1 MFRQID
7 KPRRVLQPPFDVAV
21 VVPTVLR
28 PDLARAIRSIYAQD
42 FDGRVQILLGI
53 DEILGDPALIGTL
66 AAECPASMDFS
77 WLDPG
82 YSTSV
87 RHGGLYPNRFSGA
100 LRTILTYLA
109 NSQRVAYLDDD
120 NWWAPDHLS
129 SLLAAV
135 DGADWA
141 YGQRWMVDP
150 RTLGPICID
159 DWESVGPDRGMFA
172 ADLGGFVDTNSL
184 LIDKL
189 ACEAVLPLWGRTLF
203 SNRADGEDRVVFHAL
218 RTRFRGRATG
228 IASTYYLIDET
239 DMLAPARQVHFRRQ
253 GYDWADPPAPAAP
266 PAFDLPTPEVARSRR
281 LTGLLNAV
289 RRQAAAGDW
298 PAAYALIER
307 LLVLAPGNRAVLRQ
321 MGRLCIGMGQTA
333 DARAIF
339 EVLRAEDPS
348 DRETLAA
355 ITALDASPKLAAAR

>member
-1 MFRQID
+1 MAQTPARGAFRQI
-7 KPRRVLQPPFDVAV
+7 PVDVAV
-21 VVPTVLR
+21 VIPTVLR
-28 PDLARAIRSIYAQD
+28 PSLARAVRSIFAQD
-42 FDGRVQILLGI
+42 LDGRIQILIGI
-53 DEILGDPALIGTL
+53 DTVGGDAGVLDALYRD
-66 AAECPASMDFS
+66 CPAHID
-77 WLDPG
+77 LDILDLG
-82 YSTSV
+82 YSTS
-87 RHGGLYPNRFSGA
+87 RRNGGLYPCGYGGA
-100 LRTILTYLA
+100 LRTILSFQA
-109 NSQRVAYLDDD
+109 NSRHVAYLDDD